1 MVFASRRNF
10 KGAYVKII
18 LQTSIWMSS
27 EFLRGLFV
35 LNSILVALKGDSS
48 P

>member
-27 EFLRGLFV
+27 EFFRGLFV
-35 LNSILVALKGDSS
+35 LSSILVVVKADSS